1 MIHCDDLKGKRVL
14 VTGASSGIGAATA
27 ELFAKQG
34 AIVGVHYFH
43 TEDGGKATL
52 EKVNAVSTGHLV
64 RADMRD
70 PQQVAQM
77 VEQFTQKAGGI
88 DVLVNNA
95 GTLIDRQI
103 LAEATV
109 AYHDDIFAT
118 NVRSCFL
125 GAQASLDAL
134 KKSRGCIVNV
144 GSIAG
149 HNGGGGGSGIYAAA
163 KAAVATMTIAMAKE
177 FAEFGIRVNW
187 VSPGLIET
195 RFHEQFSTP
204 ERRKKVAQQTPLGR
218 NGTAEDVANAIVFLA
233 SEAASFITGE
243 YIAVNGGLLM
253 KP

>member
-14 VTGASSGIGAATA
+14 VTGASSGIGAAAA

-34 AIVGVHYFH
+34 AIVGVHYFR
-43 TEDGGKATL
+43 TEDGGKKTL
-52 EKVNAVSTGHLV
+52 QKVQELSTGCLV
-64 RADMRD
+64 QADMREE
-70 PQQVAQM
+70 QQVSRMA
-77 VEQFTQKAGGI
+77 EQFADKAGGI

-95 GTLIDRQI
+95 GTLIERQT

-125 GAQASLDAL
+125 GAQSCLEYL
-134 KKSRGCIVNV
+134 KQCRGCIVNV

-177 FAEFGIRVNW
+177 FAEFGIRVNC

-195 RFHEQFSTP
+195 RFHQRFSTP
-204 ERRKKVAQQTPLGR
+204 QRRKKVAEQTPLGR
-218 NGTAEDVANAIVFLA
+218 NGTAEDVASAIVFLA
-233 SEAASFITGE
+233 SEAAGFITGE